1 MLSSEF
7 WLKKAGFINLHALRE
22 VLFEKGRSY
31 SLLPFFITDSG
42 EKFCLKKGRSQL
54 ACSIEKFLFGK
65 KQV

>member
-31 SLLPFFITDSG
+31 SRLKNSG
-42 EKFCLKKGRSQL
+42 EKFCLKKGRSHL
-54 ACSIEKFLFGK
+54 ACSIEKFLFEK